1 MATMKLLPH
10 QVEAVDGILR
20 ALQEP
25 VDGKMP
31 PQGLRAQAISATG
44 SGKTLMA
51 VEAARRLKAR
61 RVLVL
66 VPTLDLLL
74 QTAAVWRAGGRA
86 GAMIGVCSLSAA
98 DSQGIP
104 CTTSDVELR
113 LWLRGLDQ
121 VTVFATYASL
131 GLRTLQRAHAAG
143 VGVWDLVIIDEAH
156 RTSGDAG
163 KPWAA
168 VHDQQEVPAWRRL
181 YMTATPRVWEVGGE
195 VPRMVA
201 SMDRDSAVFG
211 PVAFELKLSEA
222 IRRGIVA
229 PYQVVCVEIEDEDLY
244 QALQDAPLGTDRVR
258 GARLAA
264 LQTGLLTAAADEKL
278 RRILTFHSRVSEA
291 EAMAAG
297 VPAVAEQLHA
307 DDPDRFPAP
316 DRVWAQW
323 LYGDHAPGRRQAV
336 LREFASDFLPREKR
350 RDVKAAVQ
358 VLASVR
364 VLGEGVDT
372 ARCDAVAFMD
382 ARGSMVDIVQMVGRA
397 LRIKP
402 GEGKLATLVVP
413 VFMRPGENAS
423 EMLTSE
429 AYSSLSKVLSA
440 LRAHDADTIEALADP
455 RVRSGSWIS
464 EEDVDEVGETTDE
477 VGAAEEFA
485 DGDEDRG
492 VGHAEAEPVVSGAAA
507 ELLRFSTPRD
517 PALIAQFIQL
527 RILDP
532 EKAYWR
538 RGIAACLQYLKETG
552 AEELKAP
559 YRYVTPGD
567 WAPAGFQ
574 LGVWL
579 ADQRKAYN
587 AETLPD
593 ERVRQLDALGM
604 VWNAND
610 HAFEEGLA
618 VARAWAEEH
627 GHLLAP
633 VSAVTAGGF
642 PIGVWLK
649 NQRAAART
657 AVEAAVAHGQGQSV
671 SPGGWGLSESRQ
683 DALDAIDPGWCPA
696 WDTAWQRCCRLAK
709 NHLDAGG
716 TLPHGQAGVLIVQGE
731 DLGAWVQAQRLG
743 WDKLGPAQ
751 QWLLESVLGIEE
763 AAENERPVRR
773 TQDDKWALNLAAAR
787 HFHAREGHLQVPRK
801 HTELVPL
808 AEAGRSAVGAER
820 DTDGVPVA
828 LGMWLANVRRR
839 ADKLTEQR
847 RDDLDSLGMRW

>member
-1 MATMKLLPH
+1 MKLLPH
-10 QVEAVDGILR
+10 QVEAVDGVLR

-25 VDGKMP
+25 AAGTMP
-31 PQGLRAQAISATG
+31 SQGLRAQVISATG
-44 SGKTLMA
+44 SGKTLIA
-51 VEAARRLKAR
+51 VETARRLRAR

-74 QTAAVWRAGGRA
+74 QTVAAWRAGGR
-86 GAMIGVCSLSAA
+86 GGVMIGVCSLSAA
-98 DSQGIP
+98 DSEGVP

-143 VGVWDLVIIDEAH
+143 VGVWDLVVVDEAH
-156 RTSGDAG
+156 RTSGDTG

-168 VHDQQEVPAWRRL
+168 VHDQQQVPARRRL
-181 YMTATPRVWEVGGE
+181 YMTATPRVWEAGGDT
-195 VPRMVA
+195 PRMAA

-229 PYQVVCVEIEDEDLY
+229 PYQVVCVEIEDAELY
-244 QALQDAPLGTDRVR
+244 EALQDAPLGAGSVR

-278 RRILTFHSRVSEA
+278 RRILTFHSRIVEA

-297 VPAVAEQLHA
+297 VPAVAGELHA
-307 DDPDRFPAP
+307 DDPERFPAP
-316 DRVWAQW
+316 GRVWAQW
-323 LYGDHAPGRRQAV
+323 LYGEHSPGHRRAV
-336 LREFASDFLPREKR
+336 LAEFASDFLPREQGR
-350 RDVKAAVQ
+350 EVKAAVQ
-358 VLASVR
+358 VLASVK

-397 LRIKP
+397 LRIRP
-402 GEGKLATLVVP
+402 GEGKLATLLVP
-413 VFMRPGENAS
+413 VFVRPGENPS
-423 EMLTSE
+423 EMLTSD
-429 AYSSLSKVLSA
+429 AYISLSKVLSA
-440 LRAHDADTIEALADP
+440 LRAHDTETIEALADP
-455 RVRSGSWIS
+455 RVRSGSWVTDDVLG
-464 EEDVDEVGETTDE
+464 EADEATGDMGDAEDAEGQDQNVDDVGR
-477 VGAAEEFA
+477 
-485 DGDEDRG
+485 GD
-492 VGHAEAEPVVSGAAA
+492 AEPVVSGAAA

-517 PALIAQFIQL
+517 PALLAQFIQL
-527 RILDP
+527 RVLDP
-532 EKAYWR
+532 ERAYWR

-552 AEELKAP
+552 IEELKAP
-559 YRYVTPGD
+559 YRYVTPED
-567 WAPAGFQ
+567 WAPAGFP

-579 ADQRKAYN
+579 ADLRKAYN
-587 AETLPD
+587 AEALPD

-604 VWNAND
+604 VWNAHD

-618 VARAWAEEH
+618 IARAWAAEH

-633 VSAVTAGGF
+633 VSAVSAGGF

-649 NQRAAART
+649 NQRAAARQ
-657 AVEAAVAHGQGQSV
+657 AAEVAAAREQGERVPS
-671 SPGGWGLSESRQ
+671 GGWGLSESRQ
-683 DALDAIDPGWCPA
+683 DALDAIDPGWCPV
-696 WDTAWQRCCRLAK
+696 WDTAWQRCFRLAK

-716 TLPHGQAGVLIVQGE
+716 TLPHQAGALVVQGE

-743 WDKLGPAQ
+743 WDKLGAAQ
-751 QWLLESVLGIEE
+751 QWLLESVLGVEE
-763 AAENERPVRR
+763 AGEDERPVRR
-773 TQDDKWALNLAAAR
+773 TQDDKWALNLTAAER
-787 HFHAREGHLQVPRK
+787 FHAREGHLQVPRK

-808 AEAGRSAVGAER
+808 ADAGSGAGGTEQ
-820 DTDGVPVA
+820 DADGVRVQ

-839 ADKLTEQR
+839 AAKLTPQR
-847 RDDLDSLGMRW
+847 RADLDALGMRW

>member
-1 MATMKLLPH
+1 MKLLPH

-25 VDGKMP
+25 VDGTMP
-31 PQGLRAQAISATG
+31 PQGLRAQVVSATG

-74 QTAAVWRAGGRA
+74 QTAAAWRAGGRG

-98 DSQGIP
+98 DSQGMS

-113 LWLRGLDQ
+113 LWLRDLDQ

-143 VGVWDLVIIDEAH
+143 VGVWDLVVVDEAH

-168 VHDQQEVPAWRRL
+168 VHDQQQVPAWRRL
-181 YMTATPRVWEVGGE
+181 YMTATPRVWEAGG
-195 VPRMVA
+195 VTPGMVA

-229 PYQVVCVEIEDEDLY
+229 PYQVVCVEIEDEELY
-244 QALQDAPLGTDRVR
+244 QAVQDAPLGTDPVR

-278 RRILTFHSRVSEA
+278 RRILTFHSRVFEA

-307 DDPDRFPAP
+307 DDPGRFPAP

-323 LYGDHAPGRRQAV
+323 LYGEHAPGHRQAV
-336 LREFASDFLPREKR
+336 LREFASDFLSRER
-350 RDVKAAVQ
+350 GRDVRAAVR
-358 VLASVR
+358 VLASVK

-382 ARGSMVDIVQMVGRA
+382 TRGSMVDIVQMVGRA
-397 LRIKP
+397 LRIRP

-413 VFMRPGENAS
+413 IFMRPGENPS

-429 AYSSLSKVLSA
+429 AYSSLGKLLSA
-440 LRAHDADTIEALADP
+440 LRAHDTETIEALADP
-455 RVRSGSWIS
+455 RVRSGSWNS
-464 EEDVDEVGETTDE
+464 KDEPFEAGEAAADSDVVEGQ
-477 VGAAEEFA
+477 
-485 DGDEDRG
+485 DEDSDDAER
-492 VGHAEAEPVVSGAAA
+492 AEALPVVSGAAA
-507 ELLRFSTPRD
+507 QLLRFSRPRD
-517 PALIAQFIQL
+517 PALLAQFIQL

-552 AEELKAP
+552 TEELKAP
-559 YRYVTPGD
+559 YRYVTPED
-567 WAPAGFQ
+567 WAPAGFP

-587 AETLPD
+587 AETLPA
-593 ERVRQLDALGM
+593 ERVRQLDALSM
-604 VWNAND
+604 VWNAHD

-618 VARAWAEEH
+618 VAQAWAEEH

-633 VSAVTAGGF
+633 VSAVSAGGF

-657 AVEAAVAHGQGQSV
+657 AVEAAAAHEQGQSV
-671 SPGGWGLSESRQ
+671 PPGG
-683 DALDAIDPGWCPA
+683 
-696 WDTAWQRCCRLAK
+696 
-709 NHLDAGG
+709 
-716 TLPHGQAGVLIVQGE
+716 
-731 DLGAWVQAQRLG
+731 
-743 WDKLGPAQ
+743 
-751 QWLLESVLGIEE
+751 
-763 AAENERPVRR
+763 
-773 TQDDKWALNLAAAR
+773 
-787 HFHAREGHLQVPRK
+787 
-801 HTELVPL
+801 
-808 AEAGRSAVGAER
+808 
-820 DTDGVPVA
+820 
-828 LGMWLANVRRR
+828 
-839 ADKLTEQR
+839 
-847 RDDLDSLGMRW
+847 